1 MSSIVALN
9 AGSIKIKNMSTY
21 GQSSSLNV
29 GSNVNISG
37 NMTIGDE
44 LLVLSTE
51 QSTSSTTGGL
61 TVKGGLGVKL
71 NVNIGGNL
79 NVSDGALYV
88 NRDGDIQTTKV
99 GIGTTTPRCTLDIIG
114 TDAIIVPSGTNL
126 DRDNITTPV
135 NGMIR
140 YNNQDNYFEGYSNNT

>member
-99 GIGTTTPRCTLDIIG
+99 GIGTTTPRCILDIIG

-140 YNNQDNYFEGYSNNT
+140 YNNQDNYFEGYK